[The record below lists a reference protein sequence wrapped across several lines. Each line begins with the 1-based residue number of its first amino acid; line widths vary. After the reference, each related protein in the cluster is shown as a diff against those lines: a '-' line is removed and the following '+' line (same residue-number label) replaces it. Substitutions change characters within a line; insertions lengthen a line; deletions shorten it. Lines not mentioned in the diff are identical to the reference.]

1 MTTYF
6 NIHNL
11 LPEIK
16 HKIYLDHFKFDFYYN
31 DLNKILN
38 HDISKRLNIT
48 LLSEYVQIYIYNNN
62 EYIKYLQKK
71 NHIFTDI
78 YDDHY
83 VKNDKYFIKMNSHN
97 SFCTSWL
104 FHLHH

>member
-16 HKIYLDHFKFDFYYN
+16 HKIYLDHFKFDFYYD

-38 HDISKRLNIT
+38 HETSKKLNII
-48 LLSEYVQIYIYNNN
+48 LLSEYVQKYIHNNN
-62 EYIKYLQKK
+62 EYIKYLQK
-71 NHIFTDI
+71 NHIFATI

-83 VKNDKYFIKMNSHN
+83 VNNDKYFIKMNTHN
-97 SFCTSWL
+97 SLCTSWL
-104 FHLHH
+104 FYLYH

>member
-38 HDISKRLNIT
+38 HDIS
-48 LLSEYVQIYIYNNN
+48 S
-62 EYIKYLQKK
+62 
-71 NHIFTDI
+71 
-78 YDDHY
+78 
-83 VKNDKYFIKMNSHN
+83 
-97 SFCTSWL
+97 L
-104 FHLHH
+104 F